1 MTGAQSRTLVLVR
14 HGRAEGNDPRLP
26 DFERRLDPRGQA
38 EATSLGLRL
47 LARGLAAPRI
57 LASPALRTLET
68 AQRIRDAIARSRLDA
83 LETREDL
90 YLAGVEVLADV
101 VRTWGG
107 DSRTL
112 IMVGH
117 NPGISDFA
125 QWLSPA
131 SKAAAFETGEAWI
144 ATLPLAHWADL
155 APGSAS
161 AEAREPAQGQQQPV
175 SRNRPG

>member
-1 MTGAQSRTLVLVR
+1 VTGVQSRTLVLVR

-38 EATSLGLRL
+38 EATSLGVRL
-47 LARGLAAPRI
+47 LARRLASPRI
-57 LASPALRTLET
+57 LSSPALRTLET
-68 AQRIRDAIARSRLDA
+68 AQRIRDAIACRLDA
-83 LETREDL
+83 LETRGEL

-101 VRTWGG
+101 VRARGG

-112 IMVGH
+112 IVVGH

-131 SKAAAFETGEAWI
+131 SKTAGFETGEGWI
-144 ATLPLAHWADL
+144 ATLPLEHWADL
-155 APGSAS
+155 APACAS
-161 AEAREPAQGQQQPV
+161 AVAREPAQGQQHPV

>member
-38 EATSLGLRL
+38 EATTLGLRL
-47 LARGLAAPRI
+47 LARGLAASRI

-68 AQRIRDAIARSRLDA
+68 AQRIGYAIAGRLDA
-83 LETREDL
+83 LETREEL

-101 VRTWGG
+101 VRTRGG

-125 QWLSPA
+125 HWLSPA

-161 AEAREPAQGQQQPV
+161 AVAREPAQGQQHPV